1 MIAIL
6 RTIAIRLLLCGLVT
20 WAAWRYAGLTS
31 AVVTVVLYAIA
42 LPKPLIDLASEL
54 RHQYRR
60 AHWRDREGRHYVY
73 HGMPLSVHE
82 DVDHRRWVGLVG
94 VRAIVGFT
102 ASDSALSRTYPD
114 GWGLFGRPPEPHLR
128 DDALIAHLTKER
140 SPTALK
146 FRHWV
151 EREIAFPARRQRER
165 YGIRSSSASARDVE
179 DFAAIAARAG
189 DGAINP
195 PADRESDRPAPS
207 SSSR

>member
-6 RTIAIRLLLCGLVT
+6 RTIALRLVLCGIVT
-20 WAAWRYAGLTS
+20 WAAYRYAGLTT

-42 LPKPLIDLASEL
+42 LPKPLIELASEL

-82 DVDHRRWVGLVG
+82 DIEHRRWIGLVG

-114 GWGLFGRPPEPHLR
+114 GWRQFGRPPEPHLS
-128 DDALIAHLTKER
+128 DDALIAHLRKER
-140 SPTALK
+140 SATALK

-165 YGIRSSSASARDVE
+165 YGIRSVVPGTV
-179 DFAAIAARAG
+179 AAAEREALAG
-189 DGAINP
+189 TRENIVTR
-195 PADRESDRPAPS
+195 PAEPGSDRPGPS
-207 SSSR
+207 SNSR

>member
-6 RTIAIRLLLCGLVT
+6 RTIAIRLLLCGVVT

-73 HGMPLSVHE
+73 HEMPLSVHE
-82 DVDHRRWVGLVG
+82 DVEHRRWIGLAG

-114 GWGLFGRPPEPHLR
+114 GWGQFGRPPEPHLR
-128 DDALIAHLTKER
+128 DDALIAHLMKER
-140 SPTALK
+140 SSTALK

-151 EREIAFPARRQRER
+151 EREIAFPARRRRER
-165 YGIRSSSASARDVE
+165 YGIRTLPAGEHDARDR
-179 DFAAIAARAG
+179 AATAAAPAG
-189 DGAINP
+189 DAINP
-195 PADRESDRPAPS
+195 PADRGSDRPAPS
-207 SSSR
+207 SNSR